1 MSHNSAS
8 RRSCCVAQTH
18 NPDRTRICTFVSGY
32 DPPIRVRSRS
42 RAIRQWPER
51 TVGPTPLGPV
61 SSCPLTTLTMHD
73 AGCSATGLSSPHAL
87 TPHTTQ
93 ARYTSTQTVWGSTT
107 RERHAH
113 TPWHSGPPRHEKNST
128 YLGRPTSHTNS
139 TRIRMRRVRS
149 PPKLPSSHR
158 SFMIGGS
165 SQSPHGAEPLRS
177 QPASPKGS
185 TPQRGVARECMLIA
199 CLISEA

>member
-1 MSHNSAS
+1 MYS
-8 RRSCCVAQTH
+8 RRAR
-18 NPDRTRICTFVSGY
+18 PG
-32 DPPIRVRSRS
+32 
-42 RAIRQWPER
+42 ER
-51 TVGPTPLGPV
+51 PGTVGLGAVRGTIPDPGAIPIARHPPV
-61 SSCPLTTLTMHD
+61 ARTHCRSDSNRPCVQLSTDYTLMHD

-93 ARYTSTQTVWGSTT
+93 ARNASTQTVWGPTT
-107 RERHAH
+107 RERHVH

>member
-1 MSHNSAS
+1 M
-8 RRSCCVAQTH
+8 
-18 NPDRTRICTFVSGY
+18 Y
-32 DPPIRVRSRS
+32 DPSIRAIGDPGARSRS

-61 SSCPLTTLTMHD
+61 SSCPLTTLSCTMQV
-73 AGCSATGLSSPHAL
+73 AALPASRVVTCSQ
-87 TPHTTQ
+87 PHTTQ
-93 ARYTSTQTVWGSTT
+93 ARNASTQTVWGPTT

-113 TPWHSGPPRHEKNST
+113 TPWHSGAPRHEKNST

-177 QPASPKGS
+177 QPASQKGS

>member
-1 MSHNSAS
+1 MYS
-8 RRSCCVAQTH
+8 RRAR
-18 NPDRTRICTFVSGY
+18 PG
-32 DPPIRVRSRS
+32 
-42 RAIRQWPER
+42 ER
-51 TVGPTPLGPV
+51 PGTVGAVRGTIPDPGAIPIACHPPV
-61 SSCPLTTLTMHD
+61 ARTHCRSDSTRPCVQLSTDYTHD
-73 AGCSATGLSSPHAL
+73 ARCRLQRYRPLESTCSH
-87 TPHTTQ
+87 PHTTK
-93 ARYTSTQTVWGSTT
+93 ARNASTQTVWGPTT

>member
-1 MSHNSAS
+1 ML
-8 RRSCCVAQTH
+8 RRTKPQSG
-18 NPDRTRICTFVSGY
+18 PDHARRTRKQDMY
-32 DPPIRVRSRS
+32 DPPIRVRVPIARHQPVARTHCRS
-42 RAIRQWPER
+42 DSTRPCVQLS
-51 TVGPTPLGPV
+51 TDY
-61 SSCPLTTLTMHD
+61 TLMHD
-73 AGCSATGLSSPHAL
+73 AGCSATGLSRVQSCSQ
-87 TPHTTQ
+87 PHTTQ
-93 ARYTSTQTVWGSTT
+93 ARNASTQTVWGPTT
-107 RERHAH
+107 RERHVH

>member
-1 MSHNSAS
+1 ML
-8 RRSCCVAQTH
+8 RRT
-18 NPDRTRICTFVSGY
+18 NPQSGPDPTRAGPGY
-32 DPPIRVRSRS
+32 VRSPDPGCAIPIARHPPVARTHCRS
-42 RAIRQWPER
+42 DSTRPCVQLS
-51 TVGPTPLGPV
+51 TDYT
-61 SSCPLTTLTMHD
+61 HD
-73 AGCSATGLSSPHAL
+73 ARCRLQRYQPLESTCSH
-87 TPHTTQ
+87 PHTPQ
-93 ARYTSTQTVWGSTT
+93 ARNASTQTVWGPTT

-113 TPWHSGPPRHEKNST
+113 TPWHSGAPRHEKNST

-139 TRIRMRRVRS
+139 TRKRMRRVRS

-177 QPASPKGS
+177 QPASQKGS